1 MRRHKRDAH
10 ASKKMETEA
19 DTGTGKEMNTA
30 GMGALQTII
39 AEDNEYRKKLFA
51 LHDVDGRRRLFMYGV
66 EFVFLYIIGI
76 CMAFLGWVVEN
87 AAKMITQGIIDSRYH
102 ILPFISP
109 YALIVFAFHVVVG
122 DIDNFTFFGHKVFKS
137 RTVKSIILSNVIT
150 LALFCSLTFLGELA
164 VGNLWDKCFGVQL
177 WNYTGQPMHVT
188 QYAGLIPAL
197 GYGVGCYLLFRLVY
211 TPVLGLVRRKMKYRV
226 ARIICLTLGIAIV
239 LDTLR
244 MMVCIMAFGE
254 APMLWSVCFR

>member
-1 MRRHKRDAH
+1 MDAG
-10 ASKKMETEA
+10 SS
-19 DTGTGKEMNTA
+19 
-30 GMGALQTII
+30 ALQTITD
-39 AEDNEYRKKLFA
+39 ADNEYRK
-51 LHDVDGRRRLFMYGV
+51 RLFSLHEVEGRKRLMIYGV
-66 EFVFLYIIGI
+66 EFVHLYIIGI

-87 AAKMITQGIIDSRYH
+87 AARMISLGILDSRYH

-109 YALIVFAFHVVVG
+109 YALIVFAFHIVVG
-122 DIDNFTFFGHKVFKS
+122 DIDDFTFFGHKVFKN

-150 LALFCSLTFLGELA
+150 LSLFCLLTFLGELA

-177 WNYTGQPMHVT
+177 WNYSGQPLHVT

-211 TPVLGLVRRKMKYRV
+211 TPALKLVRRKMKIK
-226 ARIICLTLGIAIV
+226 AAKIICLTLGIAIV

-244 MMVCIMAFGE
+244 MMICIMAFGE
-254 APMLWSVCFR
+254 APMIWSVAIR